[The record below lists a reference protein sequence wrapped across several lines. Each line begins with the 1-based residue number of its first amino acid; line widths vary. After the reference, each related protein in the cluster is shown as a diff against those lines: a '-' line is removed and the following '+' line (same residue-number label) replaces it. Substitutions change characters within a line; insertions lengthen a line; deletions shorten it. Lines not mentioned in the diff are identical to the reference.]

1 MDAQPPGFYIFSV
14 YIITRSMYCH
24 NLWHMQNLRCWQLI
38 FPKNFKRLGTLTQ
51 VNISLNILFQGI
63 KCAALCLRTHYDRMS
78 ARNIIK
84 KSQCHSLHRPARVV
98 DANIQ
103 NFWNWCIVAFKY
115 RFECQE
121 AKVTLVSGN

>member
-1 MDAQPPGFYIFSV
+1 MLNHQDFTFFSV
-14 YIITRSMYCH
+14 HYNSVNVLTYFMTY
-24 NLWHMQNLRCWQLI
+24 MQNSRCWQLI
-38 FPKNFKRLGTLTQ
+38 FSKNFKRLGTLTQ

-84 KSQCHSLHRPARVV
+84 MSQCHSLHRPARVV